1 MYQHLLYLRVMGQH
15 SLMYLCFCKNTQ
27 LSRIDHLHVLNDF
40 FKKQFQ
46 VGFGDNTVFDK
57 MKSIQMIKSF
67 IQLNLDL
74 VVSHFLL
81 INNFTI

>member
-1 MYQHLLYLRVMGQH
+1 MYQHSLYLRVMGQH

-27 LSRIDHLHVLNDF
+27 LSRIDHLHVLNGF

-57 MKSIQMIKSF
+57 MKSNDQKFYTIKSR
-67 IQLNLDL
+67 
-74 VVSHFLL
+74 SSR
-81 INNFTI
+81 FTFFVDQ

>member
-1 MYQHLLYLRVMGQH
+1 MYQHSLYLRVMGQH

-57 MKSIQMIKSF
+57 MKSNDQKFNPIKSR
-67 IQLNLDL
+67 
-74 VVSHFLL
+74 SSR
-81 INNFTI
+81 FTFFVHQ